1 MFNPSMCERIK
12 HKLLKKSLRYYAPIK
27 RKRLNN
33 TDFSIISNNCWG
45 GITYEGYGI
54 QKQST
59 TVGCYLF
66 AKDYLKLVNNLKFYM
81 EE

>member
-12 HKLLKKSLRYYAPIK
+12 HKLLKKTIRYYAPIK

-45 GITYEGYGI
+45 GLHMKDIVYKSKAQQWDAIYL
-54 QKQST
+54 QKII
-59 TVGCYLF
+59 
-66 AKDYLKLVNNLKFYM
+66 
-81 EE
+81 